1 MNYLHSTLYNLRKNS
16 FNENDFLI
24 AHDFFKRSDY
34 ENSKEMQQKCLD
46 ELEHIEN
53 IKDTFTKIYLKYDL
67 HSNNTKHS
75 QETELYIKKQKDLNK
90 KYPCCIDGQNHAPFE
105 DIGGIFGYLDILD
118 ALQDPKHPRY
128 DDYMQIIE
136 DEIGEIEFDPTYFNS
151 HDIKF

>member
-1 MNYLHSTLYNLRKNS
+1 LGT
-16 FNENDFLI
+16 F
-24 AHDFFKRSDY
+24 DY
-34 ENSKEMQQKCLD
+34 CR
-46 ELEHIEN
+46 
-53 IKDTFTKIYLKYDL
+53 
-67 HSNNTKHS
+67 
-75 QETELYIKKQKDLNK
+75 KQKSPDLNK